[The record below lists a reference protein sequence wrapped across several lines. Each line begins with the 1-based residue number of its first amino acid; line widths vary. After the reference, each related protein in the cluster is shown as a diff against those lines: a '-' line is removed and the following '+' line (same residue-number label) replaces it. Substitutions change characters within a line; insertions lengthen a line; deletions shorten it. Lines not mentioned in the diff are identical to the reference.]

1 MTPVT
6 RQSAKELFDR
16 FQQRMQRHMRQHWK
30 AYVLEGIILT
40 AIGSAAVVMPNI
52 ATLAADEMIG
62 WLLMVAGLSV
72 IIARL
77 TRHESPDV
85 WQGVLFGGLTA
96 ILGGLIAFYP
106 ASGVVTLTMLLTA
119 YFIAHGIGM
128 LSMYVSSSIGRVWM
142 ILGAVFDFTL
152 AALVLARW
160 PSTATWILG
169 LYLGMNLIFSGLG
182 LAVAALGTRYGRN

>member
-1 MTPVT
+1 MTPIT
-6 RQSAKELFDR
+6 QHTPEELFDR
-16 FQQRMQRHMRQHWK
+16 FQQRMQKHMREHWK
-30 AYVLEGIILT
+30 AYLLEGLVLT

-106 ASGVVTLTMLLTA
+106 ASGVVTLTMPAARSVAKENGAAFFDGTARWRAQAQPGDLGDGLHPANASAARIIVPALTT
-119 YFIAHGIGM
+119 F
-128 LSMYVSSSIGRVWM
+128 
-142 ILGAVFDFTL
+142 LGA
-152 AALVLARW
+152 A
-160 PSTATWILG
+160 
-169 LYLGMNLIFSGLG
+169 
-182 LAVAALGTRYGRN
+182 YGKDC